1 MATSSRRGVPTG
13 RHQYRLERIQV
24 YNWGTFSAGH
34 DLAVPRGGLL
44 LTGHSGS
51 GKSSLLDALATV
63 LVAPKDVRYNVAA
76 QDSTASDRSRT
87 VLSYVRGA
95 YKRTADET
103 TGELRTAFLRT
114 GATFSGIALTFA
126 RAEPADVVT
135 LVRLFH
141 VRAGAVSSNE
151 VRHANL
157 LINGAAELTELMPY
171 ARQGID
177 RRRLKRDLGES
188 ATISESYQAFATRFR
203 RRLGLGNE
211 VAQRL
216 LHKTQSAKNLTSL
229 DVLLRDFML
238 DEPRTFAD
246 ADAAVEQF
254 GELRD
259 AHLSVVETR
268 QQQEALLPLRDA
280 EETISRA
287 QEEQERASALLGS
300 IGPFVAAFKETAYRD
315 RAETAERRI
324 ASLEDEVDAA
334 GRAERAAAEEEDLAR
349 RECAGLGDGEL
360 ALVEERLATASA
372 DLARIEH
379 AAGRLAADLAVL
391 DGAAPS
397 ARSELA
403 ELQAAAASELEEIV
417 SRTEAATEEGA
428 ELHAERRELTARM
441 EDLRARAEQA
451 RRSRSAM
458 GRELL
463 LARETIAE
471 SVGVS
476 PATLPFVGEV
486 LELVEGAEHW
496 RVAAEAVA
504 GGFARTMLV
513 PDHLYLQVVR
523 AVDAHR
529 LRARLT
535 YERILPA
542 QPSPARTAADALA
555 RKLRAR
561 QGTPVA
567 AWLDAELTH
576 RFTHHCVEDADAL
589 AGVSKGV
596 TAAGQVKGSDTSHRK
611 DDRRDLAEPG
621 NWSIGVDPADR
632 IAQLVEQHRRAGAE
646 LGKVEQRLGDLAR
659 QARDRQQRREAC
671 LRVGEIAWENVDTAS
686 ARERAGQL
694 ERTHERLTAA
704 RPDLARAQERLRDAE
719 TARRAARTRLD
730 TLHGDLGGARKD
742 LEEARRRLAALDEE
756 RETRTDEPSDAVALV
771 ELERRARSGRR
782 HLDVESIDA
791 VMRGV
796 GDAITTERNAATRRQ
811 AAAEGN
817 ARAVM
822 TTFNERWS
830 AYAAG
835 MQAELA
841 YLPDYLRALD
851 ALQADDLPRHERRFA
866 QLLQSQSSQN
876 VAQLAAEIR
885 GAVREVRDRI
895 SPVNEALREVEYAP
909 GHHLWI
915 EVAERRPTPVEDF
928 LATLT
933 RIATGSLGV
942 LEESIDEAEA
952 RFALLDELMTRLG
965 SSDPANRA
973 WRQACLDTR
982 RHVAFRAVEKDAR
995 GLPVDYYEGASGL
1008 SGGQRQKLVVFCLAA
1023 ALRYQ
1028 LATDGEPVPVYA
1040 LVVLDE
1046 AFDKTDA
1053 EFTRAGLSVFR
1064 DFGFQLLLATPMT
1077 KIQILEDY
1085 VGGAAV
1091 VTNSEN
1097 GDDSEVRTLVYEG
1110 ADREVAEPE
1119 ERASTPESN
1128 ATDGA
1133 SGEAPR
1139 DASGG
1144 VDLFTGLLPDGE
1156 GR

>member
-1 MATSSRRGVPTG
+1 M
-13 RHQYRLERIQV
+13 
-24 YNWGTFSAGH
+24 
-34 DLAVPRGGLL
+34 
-44 LTGHSGS
+44 
-51 GKSSLLDALATV
+51 
-63 LVAPKDVRYNVAA
+63 AA

-103 TGELRTAFLRT
+103 TGELRTAYLRT

-126 RAEPADVVT
+126 RTEPADLVT

-151 VRHANL
+151 VHNANL
-157 LINGAAELTELMPY
+157 IINGAAELTELMPY

-177 RRRLKRDLGES
+177 RRKLKRDLGES
-188 ATISESYQAFATRFR
+188 SIISESYQAFATRFR
-203 RRLGLGNE
+203 RRMGLGNE

-268 QQQEALLPLRDA
+268 QQQEVLLPLRAA
-280 EETISRA
+280 EETITRA
-287 QEEQERASALLGS
+287 QEEQEHASALLGA
-300 IGPFVAAFKETAYRD
+300 IGPFVAGFKETAYTQ

-324 ASLEDEVDAA
+324 ASLEDEADAA
-334 GRAERAAAEEEDLAR
+334 ERAERTATEEADLAR

-360 ALVEERLATASA
+360 ALVEERLATARA
-372 DLARIEH
+372 DLARTEH
-379 AAGRLAADLAVL
+379 AAERLAADLAVL

-397 ARSELA
+397 ARSELS
-403 ELQAAAASELEEIV
+403 ELQAAAATELQEIETR
-417 SRTEAATEEGA
+417 SEAATEEGA
-428 ELHAERRELTARM
+428 ELHARRRELTARM
-441 EDLRARAEQA
+441 QDLKARAEQA
-451 RRSRSAM
+451 QRSRSAM

-471 SVGVS
+471 AVGVS

-513 PDHLYLQVVR
+513 PDHLYLQVAR

-542 QPSPARTAADALA
+542 QPTPARTAADALA

-561 QGTPVA
+561 AGTPVA
-567 AWLDAELTH
+567 AWLDAEITH

-611 DDRRDLAEPG
+611 DDRRDLADPS

-632 IAQLVEQHRRAGAE
+632 IAQLVDQHRRAGAE
-646 LGKVEQRLGDLAR
+646 FESVEQRLGDLTRRAR
-659 QARDRQQRREAC
+659 ERQQRREAC
-671 LRVGEIAWENVDTAS
+671 LRVGEIAWEEVDAVG
-686 ARERAGQL
+686 ARERVEQL
-694 ERTHERLTAA
+694 EQTRERLTAA
-704 RPDLARAQERLRDAE
+704 RPDLARAQERLREAE
-719 TARRAARTRLD
+719 AARVAARARLD
-730 TLHGDLGGARKD
+730 ALHGELGGARKD

-756 RETRTDEPSDAVALV
+756 REARADEPTDAAVLA
-771 ELERRARSGRR
+771 ELEQRARSGRR

-796 GDAITTERNAATRRQ
+796 GDAVTTERNAATRRQ
-811 AAAEGN
+811 AAAEGT
-817 ARAVM
+817 ARATM
-822 TTFNERWS
+822 TSFNERWS

-885 GAVREVRDRI
+885 GAVREVSNRI

-915 EVAERRPTPVEDF
+915 EVAERRPAPVDDF

-933 RIATGSLGV
+933 RIASGSLGMV
-942 LEESIDEAEA
+942 EETIEEAEA

-1028 LATDGEPVPVYA
+1028 LTTAGEPVPAYA

-1097 GDDSEVRTLVYEG
+1097 GDDSEVHTVVYEG
-1110 ADREVAEPE
+1110 AGHEDDESAE
-1119 ERASTPESN
+1119 RSSTPVSLS
-1128 ATDGA
+1128 ADAGA
-1133 SGEAPR
+1133 EAGPGEDPR
-1139 DASGG
+1139 DASAGA
-1144 VDLFTGLLPDGE
+1144 DLFTGLLADGE